1 LLLTFSAIVFTTKV
15 ASYFFLFLPSIN
27 FGFIVSSRND
37 FSKSFLKVG
46 FAWPHQNERL
56 SNPFHSFFQ
65 FFSIKIK
72 IDILFRGKIVRQSV
86 LVELAFWVWAR
97 DSNENELTDFQ

>member
-1 LLLTFSAIVFTTKV
+1 LFLTFSAIVFTTKV

-65 FFSIKIK
+65 FFSIKI
-72 IDILFRGKIVRQSV
+72 DILFRGKNVRQSV
-86 LVELAFWVWAR
+86 LVELAFWAR